1 MGTPGLLTAPGEEP
15 VGHRP
20 QVDAQYPPA
29 GAPVTNMYESP
40 QWPPASCSA
49 HVYTLFGAT
58 SVQAGA
64 GVVLGGVV
72 AVVAAGV
79 SVVAGE
85 LIGADVAVA
94 AGSSVAAGDGVAAG
108 GVTVATGAAVAAG
121 VGEAPGL
128 LVATG
133 EEPEGQRPQVAAQ

>member
-15 VGHRP
+15 DGHRP

-40 QWPPASCSA
+40 QWPPASCCA
-49 HVYTLFGAT
+49 HVYTLLGAT

-64 GVVLGGVV
+64 GVVLGE
-72 AVVAAGV
+72 VVAAGV

-85 LIGADVAVA
+85 LTGVGVAVA
-94 AGSSVAAGDGVAAG
+94 AGSSVAAGDGVVAA
-108 GVTVATGAAVAAG
+108 GVTVATGAAEATE
-121 VGEAPGL
+121 VGEGPGL